1 MNRSLIVALLLGAT
15 VLPAL
20 QGCFPIIAAGV
31 TSGVLAAVDRRSV
44 GTQTEDETI
53 EWKAAARVSEQ
64 FGDKVHI
71 NFTSY
76 NRKVLLTGE
85 APSAEAKAEIERL
98 TTGVPNVLSAYNEI
112 NVGPISSYSD
122 RSNDSFI
129 TTKVKSRSVDNGK
142 YNPVHAKVVT
152 EAGVVFLLGM
162 LTQVEAD
169 AAIDVARTTSGVRKV
184 VNVLEI
190 ITPAKARELDIAQAN
205 NNGNSSNSTQQTPAS
220 NP

>member
-112 NVGPISSYSD
+112 AVGPISSYSD

-190 ITPAKARELDIAQAN
+190 ITPAKARELDIAQSN
-205 NNGNSSNSTQQTPAS
+205 NNGGNSTQQAPVS